1 MAPRA
6 KPEPAGHYP
15 QALATCIV
23 DGIEDE
29 FNATFVI
36 GDPAVKVRRPRCP
49 RRCSNVRADGLREVR
64 CRNRCALRVGH
75 HGPHQ
80 CRRCSFTDESHEALV
95 ADEAEADDD
104 IEFKDTDSELD
115 EGPDPDPDAAAPS
128 QPIDPKVMA
137 AVRRL
142 HNNTGHRSNRRLA
155 RALVIAGAP
164 AEALRAAKHLKCEIC
179 HERQR
184 P

>member
-36 GDPAVKVRRPRCP
+36 GDPALKVRRPRCP

-80 CRRCSFTDESHEALV
+80 CRRCSFTDESPHGCSSKPLGV
-95 ADEAEADDD
+95 L
-104 IEFKDTDSELD
+104 F
-115 EGPDPDPDAAAPS
+115 AARGHVQVSKSLFEQFVMVQAGSSLNSQSIQGLGRVVGHCCFLS
-128 QPIDPKVMA
+128 QPSF
-137 AVRRL
+137 L
-142 HNNTGHRSNRRLA
+142 SNIHVKLA
-155 RALVIAGAP
+155 RS
-164 AEALRAAKHLKCEIC
+164 CS
-179 HERQR
+179 
-184 P
+184 